1 MRHILFPKVQGSSEG
16 QMSCIHNHGGN
27 KWIGLLCFLRPG
39 DEELVREVL
48 FDAVVT
54 APMEAYWTALVLNS
68 SGYVPAGVQGSR
80 EGKSSGARHSL
91 G

>member
-16 QMSCIHNHGGN
+16 QMSCIHNHEGN

-80 EGKSSGARHSL
+80 KGKSSGARHSL